1 VTGFDAFTALFDACV
16 LFPGTL
22 RDLLLSLSLTNLFR
36 VRWTDRIHDEWM
48 TAVQRDRPDLA
59 ERLARTRQLM
69 DDAIPDATV
78 TGYETL
84 STALT
89 LPDPDDRHVLAAAI
103 VGGADVIVTANLKDF
118 PAEALEPFGIE
129 AQHPDEFI
137 SHVLTL
143 SPQPALAAVRQMRL
157 RLRQPAYTA
166 DEFLALLLLQGLV
179 RTVAVLRDN
188 IRLM

>member
-1 VTGFDAFTALFDACV
+1 
-16 LFPGTL
+16 L

-84 STALT
+84 TTALT